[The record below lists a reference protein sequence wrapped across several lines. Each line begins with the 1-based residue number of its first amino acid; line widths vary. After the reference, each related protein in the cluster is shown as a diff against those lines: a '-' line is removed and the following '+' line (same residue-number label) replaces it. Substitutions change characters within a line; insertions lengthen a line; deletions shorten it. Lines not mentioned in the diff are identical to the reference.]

1 MTSNQIIRFRDKG
14 WKTKYTGS
22 YRGVGDDGKLKPSLE
37 LHKIQAKKKKG
48 HDVDGKDI
56 SWT

>member
-1 MTSNQIIRFRDKG
+1 M
-14 WKTKYTGS
+14 
-22 YRGVGDDGKLKPSLE
+22 
-37 LHKIQAKKKKG
+37 AKKKKKGSKSDIGGGSTQGTYEPKDWEYITGPKAPKAKRKG

>member
-1 MTSNQIIRFRDKG
+1 MAANNIRSLGAKG
-14 WKTKYTGS
+14 YQT
-22 YRGVGDDGKLKPSLE
+22 VIDDERSKPGASKLKLIKQFKPP
-37 LHKIQAKKKKG
+37 QAKKKKG

>member
-1 MTSNQIIRFRDKG
+1 MASNQITTFRDKG

-37 LHKIQAKKKKG
+37 LHKIQAKKKKSKYNG
-48 HDVDGKDI
+48 RGPAPA
-56 SWT
+56 